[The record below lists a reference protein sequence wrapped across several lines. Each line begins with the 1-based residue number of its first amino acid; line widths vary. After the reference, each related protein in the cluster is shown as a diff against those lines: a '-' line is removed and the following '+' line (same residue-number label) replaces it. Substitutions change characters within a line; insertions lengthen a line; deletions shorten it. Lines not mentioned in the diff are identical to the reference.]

1 MTERWT
7 GKTELRLEG
16 RKLTGTVMRYG
27 DVSPTHR
34 ERFEPGSLRMAA
46 AVPLNLFHDA
56 ERAIAWMPGGGLDL
70 VDGEAALELA
80 AELPPIP
87 AADRA
92 LAEIRAG
99 RATGLS
105 VEFHAMKERRDG
117 EVRVIESAELRG
129 VGLVGKPSYEQSRV
143 EARARKGAVAN
154 PWIKAQWQA
163 RKAGACECQGPGC
176 NTVSFEPGAFT
187 EALVS
192 DREMLALA
200 GSGRPLASRSKGT
213 LAIRET
219 EGGDIEV
226 EVDRL
231 AAGTDIGRD
240 LAGQAKATRVVARPW
255 VDVADSEFTEDGTHR
270 IFTKVALKGVIVKA
284 TVADDGWNEVEL
296 EGDDK
301 PTKRSL
307 EQRRMPR
314 WL

>member
-34 ERFEPGSLRMAA
+34 ERFEQGSLRMAA

-56 ERAIAWMPGGGLDL
+56 ERAIAWMPGGGLEL

-87 AADRA
+87 ATDRA

-99 RATGLS
+99 RTTGLS

-163 RKAGACECQGPGC
+163 RKEGACECQGPDC
-176 NTVSFEPGAFT
+176 KTVSFAPGAFT
-187 EALVS
+187 EALAS

-200 GSGRPLASRSKGT
+200 GSNRPLASRSKGT

-219 EGGDIEV
+219 DTGDIEV
-226 EVDRL
+226 GIDRL
-231 AAGTDIGRD
+231 SADTDIGRD

-255 VDVADSEFTEDGTHR
+255 VDVAESEFTEEGTHR
-270 IFTKVALKGVIVKA
+270 TFTKAALKGVIVKA
-284 TVADDGWNEVEL
+284 TVADDGWNEVVL
-296 EGDDK
+296 EGDGK
-301 PTKRSL
+301 AKRSR
-307 EQRRMPR
+307 EQRRTR
-314 WL
+314 LWL